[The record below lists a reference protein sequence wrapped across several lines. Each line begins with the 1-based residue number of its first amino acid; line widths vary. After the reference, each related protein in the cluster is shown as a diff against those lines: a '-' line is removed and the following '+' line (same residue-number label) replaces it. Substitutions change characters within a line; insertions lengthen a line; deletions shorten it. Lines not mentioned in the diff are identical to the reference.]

1 MFFSRALFIEKA
13 TKLAPFTYSTVVFG
27 FIFEVL
33 LFNKEINLISLF
45 GSALVILGNF
55 EIATAK

>member
-1 MFFSRALFIEKA
+1 MLFSRALFIEKA

-27 FIFEVL
+27 FISEVV
-33 LFNKEINLISLF
+33 LFNKEVNFISLF

-55 EIATAK
+55 EIATSK